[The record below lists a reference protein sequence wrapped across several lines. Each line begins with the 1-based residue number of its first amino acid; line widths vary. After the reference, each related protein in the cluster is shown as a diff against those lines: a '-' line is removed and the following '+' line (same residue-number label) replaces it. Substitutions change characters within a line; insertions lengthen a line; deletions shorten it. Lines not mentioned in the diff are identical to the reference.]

1 MPPRKKTI
9 RRKPAAA
16 KSPRRRRSSTKALA
30 IGDAVRRETLG
41 RSMLDR
47 QLSVLD
53 RQLAVFEAMMA
64 WSPARMLL
72 NQQAAF
78 WEGFSAPEVTRRA
91 PPRKRVQKRAAKRG

>member
-1 MPPRKKTI
+1 MPPRKKPV
-9 RRKPAAA
+9 RRKTAAA
-16 KSPRRRRSSTKALA
+16 KSPQRRRASTKALA

-41 RSMLDR
+41 H
-47 QLSVLD
+47 SVLD
-53 RQLAVFEAMMA
+53 RQLAVLEAMMA